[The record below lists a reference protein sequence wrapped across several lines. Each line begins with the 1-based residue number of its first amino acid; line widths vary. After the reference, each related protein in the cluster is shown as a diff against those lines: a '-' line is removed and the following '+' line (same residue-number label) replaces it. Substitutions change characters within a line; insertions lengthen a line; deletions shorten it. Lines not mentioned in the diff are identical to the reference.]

1 MKITVLVI
9 SSANVKKSLTVNLF
23 CVISDRTGTKTFASL
38 YAGVSVAERIGLNGG
53 IHLRNGL
60 CTLADP

>member
-9 SSANVKKSLTVNLF
+9 LSANVKKSLTVNLF
-23 CVISDRTGTKTFASL
+23 CVISDRMGTKTFASL
-38 YAGVSVAERIGLNGG
+38 YAGVSVPERIGINGG
-53 IHLRNGL
+53 IHLRKGL

>member
-1 MKITVLVI
+1 M
-9 SSANVKKSLTVNLF
+9 
-23 CVISDRTGTKTFASL
+23 GTKTFASL

-53 IHLRNGL
+53 IHLRKGL